1 MTPNDLAKRF
11 MELDM
16 DLLSYISDIKIN
28 YVRCNNHHKDWAKV
42 ENGVARLI
50 TDLENLHLEYYEEGV
65 DV

>member
-28 YVRCNNHHKDWAKV
+28 YVRCNNYHRDWDEV
-42 ENGVARLI
+42 EDGVIKLI